1 MHVRNNDG
9 EARFSIK
16 PVGLIENKGLKAK
29 DIFLAEAI
37 IEENK
42 DIFLNRWTEFF
53 NK

>member
-1 MHVRNNDG
+1 MVKQGFTIN
-9 EARFSIK
+9 
-16 PVGLIENKGLKAK
+16 PVALIENKGLKPK

-42 DIFLNRWTEFF
+42 DIFLNRWIEFF